1 MVLLQISEPGAPQ
14 ENSAT
19 RQNALGIDLGTTNSL
34 VAHYDGEALKVLESG
49 PAKEAEWSE
58 ESAKRGQ
65 RSASLPSVVYYGT
78 EQTVVGHAALAYA
91 TSEPHNTI
99 ASAKRML
106 GRSREEFESDPYVTL
121 ARGPGLAFAT
131 DAGAKTPVE
140 VSSAIL
146 TALRQRAE
154 AQLSGPIAGAVIT
167 VPAYFDDA
175 QRQATRQAAE
185 LAGIKVLRLLNEP
198 TAAAVAYGLDEQAE
212 ESSVLAV
219 YDLGGG
225 TFDISLLRMRA
236 GLFEVLATGGDSALG
251 GDDFDRALAD
261 YLLEKVSLNDPS
273 VTQRR
278 AALSLARQAKEALSD
293 QQELELDVTGLAG
306 RAAELP
312 LSREVLER
320 LLAPFIE
327 RTLVAC
333 RNTLKD
339 AAATSVDRVVL
350 VGGSTRTPAVQ
361 RAVAEC
367 FGQEP
372 LCSLDPDQVVAM
384 GAARQADI
392 LVGNR
397 TGDEA
402 LLLDVIPL
410 SLGLETYGGL
420 VERIIDRNSTIP
432 VARAQEFTTA
442 RDGQT
447 GLVVHVLQGERER
460 VEDCR
465 SLARFELTGIPPM
478 VAGAARIEVTF
489 RVDADGILEVSAV
502 ESQTGARSEVVVKP
516 AFGLDESQI
525 TDMLKAGYEY
535 ASEDMLARKLAEARV
550 EAEALLEGLRA
561 AINVD
566 GDLLSEGERA
576 DLESGMGSLQSAAK
590 SDQPERIRESTE
602 QLGRSS
608 EVFAAR
614 RMDRSIQKALQGVAL
629 SDLETDAATQ
639 DETSEK
645 EREAP

>member
-1 MVLLQISEPGAPQ
+1 MVLLQISEPGEPQ
-14 ENSAT
+14 ENTTT

-34 VAHYDGEALKVLESG
+34 VAHYDGEVLKVLEGEGSHD
-49 PAKEAEWSE
+49 AQH
-58 ESAKRGQ
+58 SA
-65 RSASLPSVVYYGT
+65 ASLPSVVYYGAQHT
-78 EQTVVGHAALAYA
+78 AVGHAALAHA
-91 TSEPHNTI
+91 SEEPGSTI

-106 GRSREEFESDPYVTL
+106 GRSREEFENDPYVTL
-121 ARGPGLAFAT
+121 ADGPGLAFAT
-131 DAGAKTPVE
+131 DGGDKTPVE
-140 VSSAIL
+140 VSAAIL
-146 TALRQRAE
+146 MALRERAE
-154 AQLSGPIAGAVIT
+154 DQLSGPIAGAVIT

-261 YLLEKVSLNDPS
+261 HLLEQVSVGDPS
-273 VTQRR
+273 VSQRR
-278 AALSLARQAKEALSD
+278 TALRLARSAKEALSD
-293 QQELELDVTGLAG
+293 QETLALDVSALAG
-306 RAAELP
+306 PAAEVT

-339 AAATSVDRVVL
+339 AAVASVDRVVL
-350 VGGSTRTPAVQ
+350 VGGSTRTPAVK
-361 RAVAEC
+361 RAVANC

-372 LCSLDPDQVVAM
+372 LCTLDPDQVVAM

-525 TDMLKAGYEY
+525 TDMLKAGYEH

-550 EAEALLEGLRA
+550 EAEALIEGLRA
-561 AINVD
+561 AMRVD
-566 GDLLSEGERA
+566 GDLLSADERA
-576 DLESGMGSLQSAAK
+576 DLEAGVGSLASAVK
-590 SDQPERIRESTE
+590 SEQPEQIRESTE
-602 QLGRSS
+602 QLGRAT

-614 RMDRSIQKALQGVAL
+614 RMDRSIQRALQGVAL
-629 SDLETDAATQ
+629 SELETDAETHDKT
-639 DETSEK
+639 DEE
-645 EREAP
+645 ERQAL